1 MQKLLIIGL
10 VWPEP
15 KSSAA
20 GSRMLQLISAF
31 MNQGFQI
38 TFASAAQES
47 EFSFDNNDLKI
58 DKVGIELNS
67 DSFDVFVKNLNPAIV
82 LFDRFVI
89 EEQYGW
95 RVAVQCPDALRA
107 LDTEDLHC
115 LRAARQEALKKNK
128 DFVAQDLLVE
138 PISKR
143 EIASILRCDLSLII
157 SEFEMN
163 LLKNVFKIAT
173 DLCYYLPF
181 LVDKLAENHLK
192 NLPDFNQRKDF
203 VFIGNFFHE
212 PNIDAVLHLKQ
223 NIWPLLKK
231 EFTTAQLCIYGAYM
245 PKKITQLHNP
255 KEGFCVMGR
264 ANNAL
269 EVLQQARILIAP
281 LRFGAGLKGKLLEAM
296 QCGTPSICSTIGA
309 EAMAGNLPWNGYIAD
324 DLSVFIKQAILY
336 YKDETHWK
344 TAQKNG
350 LYIVNH
356 RFDKHLFESN
366 FKEKITSIQQNL
378 QQHRQNN
385 FIGQLLLHHTANS
398 SKYLSKWIE
407 AKNSKL

>member
-95 RVAVQCPDALRA
+95 RVAVQCPDALRV

-128 DFVAQDLLVE
+128 DFIAQDLLVE

-181 LVDKLAENHLK
+181 LVDKLAENHLE

-309 EAMAGNLPWNGYIAD
+309 EAMAGNLPWNGYITD

-336 YKDETHWK
+336 YKNEAHWK

-350 LYIVNH
+350 LYIVNQ

-378 QQHRQNN
+378 QQHRQDN

>member
-20 GSRMLQLISAF
+20 GSRILQLISVF
-31 MNQGFQI
+31 INQGFQI

-47 EFSFDNNDLKI
+47 EFSFDSNDLKI

-67 DSFDVFVKNLNPAIV
+67 DSFDVFVKNLNPTIV

-95 RVAVQCPDALRA
+95 RVVAQCPDALRV

-181 LVDKLAENHLK
+181 LVDKLAESHLE

-212 PNIDAVLHLKQ
+212 PNIDAVLHLKK

-336 YKDETHWK
+336 YKDEAHWK

-350 LYIVNH
+350 LYIVNQ
-356 RFDKHLFESN
+356 RFDKNLFESN
-366 FKEKITSIQQNL
+366 FKQKITSIQQNL